1 MCIMIFTPRL
11 NIFGKLSL
19 IIPAIVLIIVG
30 SFSIK
35 TGTADMIPSTSFSI
49 ISEPLLNRIGT
60 FSEIVVANFWIKS
73 RATLVIFGKIS
84 VLSPN
89 TDDSFDIAFLAM
101 FISCGILVCNPCPM
115 LIISCTPDWTRSG
128 IVVSKIV
135 GICVTNCG
143 TNTAITLPAP
153 LIACVIRG
161 MIF

>member
-1 MCIMIFTPRL
+1 
-11 NIFGKLSL
+11 
-19 IIPAIVLIIVG
+19 
-30 SFSIK
+30 
-35 TGTADMIPSTSFSI
+35 MIPSTSFSI

-60 FSEIVVANFWIKS
+60 FSETVVANFWIKS

-101 FISCGILVCNPCPM
+101 VISCGILVCNPCPM
-115 LIISCTPDWTRSG
+115 LIISCIPDWTRSG

-143 TNTAITLPAP
+143 TNTDITLPAP